1 MSNLILFLS
10 VVVGMLIV
18 LLVKPKLKTSQILL
32 SFSGAYLLA
41 IIMLELLPEVF
52 QNGNAVNIGIF
63 IIFGL
68 IIQIVLDFFSKGAD
82 HGHVHL
88 HLHNETYF
96 PWVLLIS
103 LSLHAFIEGL
113 PLSHL
118 HNHSLLIGIVVH
130 NVPISIILGTAF
142 VTSKIPKKNALF
154 FLIVFAMMSP
164 LGNLTGGYLP
174 FIQNYKT
181 EITAL
186 VIGVLLHIS
195 TTIIFE
201 SSKDHKFNMAKFI
214 SILIGFTLAIL
225 FAH

>member
-18 LLVKPKLKTSQILL
+18 LLVKPKLKISQILL

-41 IIMLELLPEVF
+41 IIMLDLLPEVF
-52 QNGNAVNIGIF
+52 LDTNTLNIGIF

-88 HLHNETYF
+88 HNEIYF
-96 PWVLLIS
+96 PWVLFIS

-118 HNHSLLIGIVVH
+118 DDHSLLLGIVVH
-130 NVPISIILGTAF
+130 NVPISIILGTFF
-142 VTSKIPKKNALF
+142 VASKMPKKNAII
-154 FLIVFAMMSP
+154 FLTAFACMSP
-164 LGNLTGGYLP
+164 LGNIAGSYFPL
-174 FIQNYKT
+174 IQNYKT

-201 SSKDHKFNMAKFI
+201 SSKDHKFNMVKFI
-214 SILIGFTLAIL
+214 SIIIGFTLAI
-225 FAH
+225 FFSH

>member
-18 LLVKPKLKTSQILL
+18 LLVKPKLKFSKILL

-41 IIMLELLPEVF
+41 IIMLELLPDVF
-52 QNGNAVNIGIF
+52 QNDNTTNIGVF
-63 IIFGL
+63 IIIGL

-88 HLHNETYF
+88 HDESYF
-96 PWVLLIS
+96 PWVLFIS

-142 VTSKIPKKNALF
+142 VTSKIPKRNAII

-164 LGNLTGGYLP
+164 LGNLTGGYFPL
-174 FIQNYKT
+174 IQNYKT

-201 SSKDHKFNMAKFI
+201 SSKDHKFNLVKFI
-214 SILIGFTLAIL
+214 SILVGFILAII
-225 FAH
+225 FGH

>member
-18 LLVKPKLKTSQILL
+18 LLVKPKLKISQILL

-41 IIMLELLPEVF
+41 IIMLDLLPEVF
-52 QNGNAVNIGIF
+52 QNTNTLNVGIF

-68 IIQIVLDFFSKGAD
+68 VIQIVLDFFSKGAD

-88 HLHNETYF
+88 HNETYF
-96 PWVLLIS
+96 PWVLFIS

-118 HNHSLLIGIVVH
+118 DDHSLLLGIVVH
-130 NVPISIILGTAF
+130 NVPISIILGTFF
-142 VTSKIPKKNALF
+142 VASKMPKKYAII
-154 FLIVFAMMSP
+154 FLTAFACMSP
-164 LGNLTGGYLP
+164 LGNLTGSYFP
-174 FIQNYKT
+174 FILNYKT

-201 SSKDHKFNMAKFI
+201 SSKDHKFNMVKFI
-214 SILIGFTLAIL
+214 SIIIGFTLAIL
-225 FAH
+225 FSH

>member
-18 LLVKPKLKTSQILL
+18 LLVKPKLKISQILL

-41 IIMLELLPEVF
+41 IIMLDLLPEVF
-52 QNGNAVNIGIF
+52 QDSNTINIGVF

-88 HLHNETYF
+88 HNETYF
-96 PWVLLIS
+96 PWVLFIS

-118 HNHSLLIGIVVH
+118 HDHSLLLGIVVH
-130 NVPISIILGTAF
+130 NVPISIILGTFF
-142 VTSKIPKKNALF
+142 VASKMPKKYAII
-154 FLIVFAMMSP
+154 FLTAFACMSP
-164 LGNLTGGYLP
+164 LGNVAGAYFPL
-174 FIQNYKT
+174 IQNYKT

-201 SSKDHKFNMAKFI
+201 SSKEHKFNMVKFI
-214 SILIGFTLAIL
+214 SIIIGFALAIL
-225 FAH
+225 FSH

>member
-1 MSNLILFLS
+1 MSNIILFLS
-10 VVVGMLIV
+10 VVIGMIV
-18 LLVKPKLKTSQILL
+18 VLFVKPKLKTSQILL

-41 IIMLELLPEVF
+41 IIILDLLPEVF
-52 QNGNAVNIGIF
+52 QDANTINIGVF
-63 IIFGL
+63 IIIGL
-68 IIQIVLDFFSKGAD
+68 IVQLILDFFSKGAD

-88 HLHNETYF
+88 HDETYF
-96 PWVLLIS
+96 PWILFIS

-113 PLSHL
+113 PLSHID
-118 HNHSLLIGIVVH
+118 NHSLLVGIVVH
-130 NVPISIILGTAF
+130 NIPISIILGTFFLA
-142 VTSKIPKKNALF
+142 SKMPKKYAII
-154 FLIVFAMMSP
+154 FLTAFAFMSP
-164 LGNLTGGYLP
+164 LGNIAGAYLP
-174 FIQNYKT
+174 FIINYKT
-181 EITAL
+181 QITAL

>member
-1 MSNLILFLS
+1 MSNFILFLS

-52 QNGNAVNIGIF
+52 QDTNTINIGVF

-88 HLHNETYF
+88 HNETYF
-96 PWVLLIS
+96 PWVLFIS

-118 HNHSLLIGIVVH
+118 DDHSLLVGIVVH
-130 NVPISIILGTAF
+130 NVPISIILGTFFLA
-142 VTSKIPKKNALF
+142 SEMPKKYAVI
-154 FLIVFAMMSP
+154 FLTAFACMSP
-164 LGNLTGGYLP
+164 LGNLAGSYLP
-174 FIQNYKT
+174 IIINYKT

-201 SSKDHKFNMAKFI
+201 SSKDHKFNLVKFI
-214 SILIGFTLAIL
+214 SILVGFTLAII

>member
-52 QNGNAVNIGIF
+52 QNGNPVNIGIF

-88 HLHNETYF
+88 SRETYF

-154 FLIVFAMMSP
+154 FLTAFALMSP

-201 SSKDHKFNMAKFI
+201 SSKDHKFNMVKFV
-214 SILIGFTLAIL
+214 SILVGFTLAIL
-225 FAH
+225 FSH

>member
-10 VVVGMLIV
+10 VVVGILIV

-41 IIMLELLPEVF
+41 IIILELIPEVF
-52 QNGNAVNIGIF
+52 QNDNNINVGVF
-63 IIFGL
+63 IIIGL
-68 IIQIVLDFFSKGAD
+68 IVQLVLDFFSKGAD

-88 HLHNETYF
+88 PRDSFF

-164 LGNLTGGYLP
+164 LGNLTGSYFP

-181 EITAL
+181 AITAL

-201 SSKDHKFNMAKFI
+201 SSKDHKFNLVKFI
-214 SILIGFTLAIL
+214 SILIGFILAII
-225 FAH
+225 FSH

>member
-10 VVVGMLIV
+10 VVVGILIV

-41 IIMLELLPEVF
+41 IIILELIPEVF
-52 QNGNAVNIGIF
+52 QNDNNINVGVF
-63 IIFGL
+63 IIIGL
-68 IIQIVLDFFSKGAD
+68 IVQLVLDFFSKGAD

-88 HLHNETYF
+88 PRDSYF

-164 LGNLTGGYLP
+164 LGNLTGSYFP

-181 EITAL
+181 AITAL

-201 SSKDHKFNMAKFI
+201 SSKDHKFNFVKFI
-214 SILIGFTLAIL
+214 SILIGFILAII
-225 FAH
+225 FSH

>member
-1 MSNLILFLS
+1 MSNVVLFLS

-18 LLVKPKLKTSQILL
+18 LVVKPKLKISQVLL

-41 IIMLELLPEVF
+41 IIVLELLPEVF
-52 QNGNAVNIGIF
+52 QNSNAIPIGVF

-68 IIQIVLDFFSKGAD
+68 IIQLVLDFFSKGAD

-88 HLHNETYF
+88 HKGSYF
-96 PWVLLIS
+96 PWVLFIS

-118 HNHSLLIGIVVH
+118 HDHSLLVGIVVH
-130 NVPISIILGTAF
+130 NVPISIILGTFF
-142 VTSKIPKKNALF
+142 VNSQMPKKYAII
-154 FLIVFAMMSP
+154 FLIAFACMSP
-164 LGNLTGGYLP
+164 LGNVVGSYLP
-174 FIQNYKT
+174 VINLYKT

-201 SSKDHKFNMAKFI
+201 SSKDHKFNLVKFI
-214 SILIGFTLAIL
+214 SILVGFVLAIV
-225 FAH
+225 FTY